1 MALYTS
7 AEVEKL
13 LGVKSSLLRYWVDA
27 MPLIQ
32 PRKDH
37 FGKKL
42 YSVRDLHLLIRLKY
56 LLYTRRL
63 TLEGAR
69 AQIENELSCGE
80 AQDLRAEVAA
90 LRSALL
96 DSWRSIHTQEPARG
110 DPESNTL

>member
-1 MALYTS
+1 MAWYTS

-27 MPLIQ
+27 VPLIQ

-37 FGKKL
+37 SGKKF
-42 YSVRDLHLLIRLKY
+42 YSARDLHLLLRLKY
-56 LLYTRRL
+56 LLYTRRF

-69 AQIENELSCGE
+69 AHIEQELSGGE

-96 DSWRSIHTQEPARG
+96 DLYFR
-110 DPESNTL
+110 